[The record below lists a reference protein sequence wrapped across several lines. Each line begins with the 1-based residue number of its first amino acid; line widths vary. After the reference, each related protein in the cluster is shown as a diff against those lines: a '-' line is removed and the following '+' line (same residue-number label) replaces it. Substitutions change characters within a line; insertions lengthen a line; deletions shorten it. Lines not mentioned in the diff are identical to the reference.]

1 MVGAS
6 KDINFWGTFDG
17 NGHTLTLN
25 YNTTESYT
33 APFRYVRAA
42 TIKNLHVD
50 GTIETSGQYAAG
62 FCGRVYKTTIT
73 NCRSSVVIRSSRSG
87 WGGHGGFVALKPNTT
102 GIALVIEGCVFDGKI
117 LSVGEQA
124 TTACGGFV
132 GYSSY
137 SSITIKDCL
146 YAPAPLGEGETAVSN
161 SYTFAQLGVD
171 PHFTLTNSYYT
182 LPLGTEQGKLAYHI
196 TGGTGVTVTHT
207 DTATDY
213 DLSGLTSYGTGL

>member
-102 GIALVIEGCVFDGKI
+102 GIALVIEG
-117 LSVGEQA
+117 
-124 TTACGGFV
+124 
-132 GYSSY
+132 
-137 SSITIKDCL
+137 
-146 YAPAPLGEGETAVSN
+146 
-161 SYTFAQLGVD
+161 
-171 PHFTLTNSYYT
+171 
-182 LPLGTEQGKLAYHI
+182 
-196 TGGTGVTVTHT
+196 
-207 DTATDY
+207 
-213 DLSGLTSYGTGL
+213 